1 MSVKKE
7 RIETLIKRE
16 LAPIIVNR
24 LDDPAL
30 KMVTVTDVDLTNDM
44 SYATVFVSFFNE
56 AHIKPGMEALEKA
69 KGMLRTEVA
78 QILTTRRTPELLF
91 KHDKSIQE
99 GAKISQIIAKIHE
112 EDKE

>member
-30 KMVTVTDVDLTNDM
+30 NMVTVTDVDLTNDM
-44 SYATVFVSFFNE
+44 SYATVYVSFFNE
-56 AHIKPGMEALEKA
+56 DSIEKGMEALEKA
-69 KGMLRTEVA
+69 KGMLRTEIA
-78 QILTTRRTPELLF
+78 QVLTTRRTPELLF
-91 KHDKSIQE
+91 KYDESIHH
-99 GAKISQIIAKIHE
+99 GAKISEIISKIHE
-112 EDKE
+112 EK